1 MQNEDG
7 YISCLRQKSLV
18 IKINSP
24 RRSDSGWAEGLT
36 MVTLEQRCGERN
48 IMHCSY
54 DSVNCTGEYSLCD
67 LLTAFAPVGTLPLR
81 MLLSTMEATV
91 LEKFQNKDQRAKE
104 LQRKCTQVEPGRM
117 SISLGKWEHVA
128 VPA

>member
-24 RRSDSGWAEGLT
+24 RRPDSGWAEGLT

-48 IMHCSY
+48 IMHSSY
-54 DSVNCTGEYSLCD
+54 DSVNCTGAYSLCD

-81 MLLSTMEATV
+81 TLLTTMEAVPATV
-91 LEKFQNKDQRAKE
+91 LEKFQNKDQHAKE
-104 LQRKCTQVEPGRM
+104 LQQKCTQVGPGRM
-117 SISLGKWEHVA
+117 NISLGK
-128 VPA
+128 